1 MQQCKHWA
9 GWPTCL
15 PHQPVHDS
23 GELKGL
29 TYSAYTFEESS
40 TRIFAL
46 HRFKETNR
54 KLLSSVTFQLTPR
67 KISWKF
73 VSSAWTQTLGGRF
86 KRFTADKEAYKG
98 WSPDKVMCD
107 MRRVLSL
114 GGSLFEIFLISVCT
128 HGLTW
133 AQLTAASL
141 LNHSVLIL
149 AEDFGSVTYGKL
161 WMSLGSEWVIR
172 LYDDFHKHC
181 FLSFWNGKSV
191 TSLKWKRI
199 CC

>member
-46 HRFKETNR
+46 HRFKETNK

-98 WSPDKVMCD
+98 WSPDKGV
-107 MRRVLSL
+107 VLSL

-141 LNHSVLIL
+141 LNHSV
-149 AEDFGSVTYGKL
+149 FGRRFRFSDIWETLNELGK
-161 WMSLGSEWVIR
+161 WVSYSTLRR
-172 LYDDFHKHC
+172 LSQALLPL
-181 FLSFWNGKSV
+181 FL
-191 TSLKWKRI
+191 KR
-199 CC
+199 

>member
-46 HRFKETNR
+46 HRFKETNK

-73 VSSAWTQTLGGRF
+73 VSSAGTQTLGGRF

-107 MRRVLSL
+107 MRRVLCSRL
-114 GGSLFEIFLISVCT
+114 AGHFSRYFWFRFVPMAKLERS
-128 HGLTW
+128 W
-133 AQLTAASL
+133 QLQAFWITLSWFC
-141 LNHSVLIL
+141 
-149 AEDFGSVTYGKL
+149 FGSVTYGKL

-172 LYDDFHKHC
+172 LYNDFHKHC